1 MYQHNEGSSVVLWKS
16 IAVTSGMNLFDFEV
30 D

>member
-1 MYQHNEGSSVVLWKS
+1 MYQHNEGSSIVLWES
-16 IAVTSGMNLFDFEV
+16 ITVTSGMNLFDFEV